1 MFTPTGWVPNGQ
13 LPLDQVA
20 TTSYAPT
27 NALAGLARPLRGG
40 AENDQIRGRMGRP
53 DNFGRRMDDP
63 GFAGNPNALAAMQGP
78 GGWRG
83 DWQSQFQDWRSQR
96 PMPVPGQGQPVDWR
110 TQLQD
115 WRAQAPDFRSYFPGF

>member
-40 AENDQIRGRMGRP
+40 TDKNQVRGNMGRP
-53 DNFGRRMDDP
+53 GNFDRRMDP
-63 GFAGNPNALAAMQGP
+63 GFVGNPSALSAMQG
-78 GGWRG
+78 GWPAE
-83 DWQSQFQDWRSQR
+83 WQSQIQDWRSQR

-110 TQLQD
+110 AQIQD